1 MPTTRV
7 DRRIQVRQ
15 RRAATEQAILDAT
28 EALLA
33 DRAFRDLSIE
43 EVMARAGL
51 TRTAF
56 YRYFP
61 DLEAVLIR
69 KLLAIRGELGEAAD
83 LWLRVD
89 ADPRA
94 GLLPAATGLAQIFR
108 RHGRLLLALA
118 DASAGSPDIEEAW
131 HAAIQSFVAP
141 VRERIESLCRDG
153 LCVLDN
159 PAQTAVA
166 LVWMNERYLLETFG
180 RGQGV
185 SISVAARTVASIW
198 HRTLFAG
205 P

>member
-1 MPTTRV
+1 MPPTRV

-15 RRAATEQAILDAT
+15 RRAATEQAILNAT

-69 KLLAIRGELGEAAD
+69 KLLAIRGELGQAAD

-89 ADPRA
+89 TDPRS
-94 GLLPAATGLAQIFR
+94 GLLPAATGLAQVFR
-108 RHGRLLLALA
+108 HHGRLLLALA

-141 VRERIESLCRDG
+141 VRERIEGLCRDG
-153 LCVLDN
+153 LCVLDD

-185 SISVAARTVASIW
+185 SVSVAARTVASIW
-198 HRTLFAG
+198 HRTLFAE